1 MATQSERLCHF
12 MPFKIN
18 KIRICELVF
27 FLQSTDSADPL
38 PLNVMAPHRQTRP
51 AAREPGICNGKGGG
65 GVGGASHYNL
75 ASPSLNSVLVR

>member
-27 FLQSTDSADPL
+27 LLQSTDSADPL
-38 PLNVMAPHRQTRP
+38 PLNVMAPHRPARP
-51 AAREPGICNGKGGG
+51 AARELGICSRKGGEWVEG
-65 GVGGASHYNL
+65 GL
-75 ASPSLNSVLVR
+75 PL